1 MAIAIPVERKGK
13 TDRLPCAVRWE
24 STGWSSGDYQERCC
38 WRQSGGRRCRGG
50 KRRYSNGGSFESS
63 GRQRQSP
70 GSKSEL
76 LGCKNRHF
84 KEQGEGSTTG
94 IFSSDAGG
102 GSIKP
107 FLGRVKG
114 FARSKWGDE
123 SVQWSEDEEYKCGSI
138 EALPVWVRLPG
149 MKAHLADSSILSL
162 LCSRIGRP
170 ICTDGVTAQGSSYN
184 YARVCVEVFAELELE
199 ETIEFQDPYGN
210 SYVQHV
216 EYEWKPPRCVN
227 CLHFGHLKERCPE
240 PSMEMMIDGLKEEER
255 DRKNKFKFLD
265 TVVFTEADDEYV
277 EETPVPLQ
285 GEKDHHLLNAVEV
298 NEGMDEDL
306 CSIVQ
311 DTLAAV
317 DKEQDRAKSVS
328 SERRGGDDPKSK
340 LTIAEEFQEYVSKSA
355 LKKARRKERKRTG
368 GEDSINSDSRG
379 SRESHEPVRNKEGKV
394 KKRDKKRA
402 GVKLQ
407 EDRWERAIE
416 SCCPN
421 ASWKGVCSEIV
432 EGWARILLL
441 WDEDVFQ
448 ITQIVRNAYFL
459 CCKVQYGESSFDA
472 CFIYASNLASSRASL
487 WKDLERIINHG
498 TGSWLCMG
506 DFNGILNS
514 DEKRNGRVVRDS
526 DLEDLSK
533 FVSNC
538 ELRDIDASGHFF
550 TWSNNNS
557 SPDQRIWC
565 KLDRAMGNEA
575 WFNSF
580 GSASAVFLPPG
591 ISDHC
596 PVIVSWGEESRK
608 KSSFRY
614 CNFWEDLE
622 GYQDKVSQCW
632 NSSWNCRNL
641 FAFQAKLKSMKVMM
655 KMQFV
660 ICTRGMEK
668 RVEELRKELGEAQQL
683 VEKSPG
689 DQALIQKEQDL
700 VKDFRKLKEHQSL
713 FYQQR
718 SKIQWLQEGD
728 SNSKFYH
735 SFLKG
740 RRSKN
745 NISLVKDADG
755 CIHTD
760 LRSIKSE
767 FVNYFKT
774 ILAESKSCR
783 PIESSVIQRGNV
795 IADSQCRPLILEAT
809 DVEICFYRKNWNLI
823 GKELCAAVRHC
834 LKFNALPKGMNSAII
849 ALIPKSKTASEPGD
863 YRPIAC
869 CNVVYKVIS
878 GLLAERLKKVLP
890 DIIDKAQGAFVKD
903 RSIVGN
909 VCLAQQIVS
918 GSGRCS
924 SITALKESLDSFL
937 QCSGLAVNFDKS
949 QLFLAGFSEDKKN
962 WIERMALSSV
972 SDLPVRYLGVPLTHK
987 SISAYDCSIIIQRI
1001 TGRLNCWSN
1010 RLLSRAGRRLLII
1023 SVLQAIV
1030 FYWAQICILP
1040 KKVLKAINSICAN
1053 FLWSGKS
1060 TRKGCHL
1067 LDWNSVCSEKKEGG
1081 LGIKNLDI
1089 MNDAMVMNQ
1098 LWELNK
1104 NNLNVWSEWIKAYWT
1119 KGTHWWEN
1127 DSLIQ
1132 SSWVLRRLA
1141 YCKKLSAK
1149 CTEVSDGRLVWIGEG
1164 EGFTV
1169 QDTYRT
1175 LITRR
1180 DEVDWH
1186 KLAWNRFNTPRASLN
1201 AVLVARDRILTKS
1214 RMRNMTMS
1222 VDPICVLCK
1231 VDEETRD
1238 HLFFHCST
1246 SRDVLGKVINVLGI
1260 QNMPTQWHRLIPWFK
1275 MLKQDR
1281 VRTRMI
1287 AAAITG
1293 TMYEIWCARNN
1304 TIFRGCS
1311 TDPDTISRRIIWGL
1325 KIKIGRLY
1333 INISKLQIH
1342 DRNWLNRLIWS

>member
-1 MAIAIPVERKGK
+1 
-13 TDRLPCAVRWE
+13 
-24 STGWSSGDYQERCC
+24 
-38 WRQSGGRRCRGG
+38 
-50 KRRYSNGGSFESS
+50 
-63 GRQRQSP
+63 
-70 GSKSEL
+70 
-76 LGCKNRHF
+76 
-84 KEQGEGSTTG
+84 
-94 IFSSDAGG
+94 
-102 GSIKP
+102 
-107 FLGRVKG
+107 
-114 FARSKWGDE
+114 
-123 SVQWSEDEEYKCGSI
+123 
-138 EALPVWVRLPG
+138 
-149 MKAHLADSSILSL
+149 
-162 LCSRIGRP
+162 
-170 ICTDGVTAQGSSYN
+170 
-184 YARVCVEVFAELELE
+184 
-199 ETIEFQDPYGN
+199 
-210 SYVQHV
+210 
-216 EYEWKPPRCVN
+216 
-227 CLHFGHLKERCPE
+227 
-240 PSMEMMIDGLKEEER
+240 
-255 DRKNKFKFLD
+255 
-265 TVVFTEADDEYV
+265 
-277 EETPVPLQ
+277 
-285 GEKDHHLLNAVEV
+285 
-298 NEGMDEDL
+298 
-306 CSIVQ
+306 
-311 DTLAAV
+311 
-317 DKEQDRAKSVS
+317 
-328 SERRGGDDPKSK
+328 
-340 LTIAEEFQEYVSKSA
+340 
-355 LKKARRKERKRTG
+355 
-368 GEDSINSDSRG
+368 
-379 SRESHEPVRNKEGKV
+379 
-394 KKRDKKRA
+394 
-402 GVKLQ
+402 
-407 EDRWERAIE
+407 
-416 SCCPN
+416 
-421 ASWKGVCSEIV
+421 
-432 EGWARILLL
+432 
-441 WDEDVFQ
+441 
-448 ITQIVRNAYFL
+448 
-459 CCKVQYGESSFDA
+459 
-472 CFIYASNLASSRASL
+472 
-487 WKDLERIINHG
+487 
-498 TGSWLCMG
+498 
-506 DFNGILNS
+506 
-514 DEKRNGRVVRDS
+514 
-526 DLEDLSK
+526 
-533 FVSNC
+533 
-538 ELRDIDASGHFF
+538 
-550 TWSNNNS
+550 
-557 SPDQRIWC
+557 
-565 KLDRAMGNEA
+565 MGNEA
-575 WFNSF
+575 WINSF
-580 GSASAVFLPPG
+580 ANASAVFLPPG

-596 PVIVSWGEESRK
+596 PVMVSWGEESRK

-622 GYQDKVSQCW
+622 GYQAKVSQCW

-641 FAFQAKLKSMKVMM
+641 FTFQAKLKCMKVMM
-655 KMQFV
+655 KSQFV
-660 ICTRGMEK
+660 KCTRGMDK
-668 RVEELRKELGEAQQL
+668 RVEEMRKELGEAQQL
-683 VEKSPG
+683 VENYPG

-700 VKDFRKLKEHQSL
+700 VKDFRKLKEHQIL
-713 FYQQR
+713 FYQQK

-740 RRSKN
+740 CRSKN
-745 NISLVKDADG
+745 NISLVKGADG

-767 FVNYFKT
+767 FVNYFKS
-774 ILAESKSCR
+774 ILAESKTCR

-795 IADSQCRPLILEAT
+795 IADSQCRPLIAEAT
-809 DVEICFYRKNWNLI
+809 DVEIWLALARIRSDKSPGLDGFSASFFRKNWNLI
-823 GKELCAAVRHC
+823 GKEFCAAVRHC

-849 ALIPKSKTASEPGD
+849 ALIPKSKNATEPGD

-869 CNVVYKVIS
+869 CNVTYKVIS

-909 VCLAQQIVS
+909 VFLAQQIVS
-918 GSGRCS
+918 GYGRKNISERMAWKIDLRKAYDTVEWQFIHDMLVHLKFPYKFISWINMCVQSTSFSIQINGESVGFFEGKRGLRQGDPISPLLFTIDMDYLSRILKGMNKTHGYYHHPKCHRVDLKHLIFADDLFLFSSGRCS
-924 SITALKESLDSFL
+924 SISALKESLDSFL
-937 QCSGLAVNFDKS
+937 QCSGLAVNSDKS

-962 WIERMALSSV
+962 WIESMVLSPV

-1030 FYWAQICILP
+1030 FYWARICILP

-1067 LDWNSVCSEKKEGG
+1067 IDWNSVCSEKKEGG

-1104 NNLNVWSEWIKAYWT
+1104 NNMNVWSEWIKAYWT
-1119 KGTHWWEN
+1119 KGTHWWQN

-1141 YCKKLSAK
+1141 YCKKLSVK
-1149 CTEVSDGRLVWIGEG
+1149 CTEVIDGRLVWIGEG

-1186 KLAWNRFNTPRASLN
+1186 KLAWNRYNTPRASLN

-1214 RMRNMTMS
+1214 RMRNMTMN

-1246 SRDVLGKVINVLGI
+1246 SREVLGKVTNVLGI
-1260 QNMPTQWHRLIPWFK
+1260 QNMPAQWHRLIPWFK

-1281 VRTRMI
+1281 IRTRII

-1304 TIFRGCS
+1304 TIFRGYS
-1311 TDPDTISRRIIWGL
+1311 TGPDTISRRIIWEL

-1333 INISKLQIH
+1333 INISKLQVH